1 MISSRLGEL
10 RRRSIQVV
18 KLKFPETK
26 APHIAYIK
34 DRARNS
40 GLTSVRWVDDNRL
53 VVADF
58 NEHMLYL
65 VTIQRGVLEILDQH
79 KTVLASGQ
87 DVETDLMDYRD
98 GLVVVSNFYQGSESY
113 YSIIG
118 NSIRFLH
125 ETNSNTYTNLHGV
138 RFIPGTTDLLWKT
151 YCGNKNKVAEIYN
164 FHENRLI
171 HSIPK
176 DEQLQDVAFL
186 GDWAVMAGR
195 TDHISRGT
203 GKANYKMYATLYLLD
218 ISMDLHTSSPKQ
230 LDEWRGEGHLD
241 ALKEF
246 NGKVYAA
253 NQYTNTVDVFSI
265 LNRRILLRERIEG
278 FGMPH
283 GLDIREDGL
292 MAVTNYED
300 QTLRLHKLEVR

>member
-1 MISSRLGEL
+1 MI
-10 RRRSIQVV
+10 

-26 APHIAYIK
+26 PPHIAYIK
-34 DRARNS
+34 DRPRNS
-40 GLTSVRWVDDNRL
+40 GLTSVRWVDEHRL

-58 NEHMLYL
+58 NERMLYL

-79 KTVLASGQ
+79 PTVLASGQ

-98 GLVVVSNFYQGSESY
+98 DLVVVSNFYQGSESY
-113 YSIIG
+113 YSVEG
-118 NSIRFLH
+118 DSIRFLH
-125 ETNSNTYTNLHGV
+125 ETNSNSYTNLHGV
-138 RFIPGTTDLLWKT
+138 RFIPGTPDLLWKT

-164 FHENRLI
+164 FRKNQLLHTLPRN
-171 HSIPK
+171 
-176 DEQLQDVAFL
+176 EQLQDVAFL
-186 GDWAVMAGR
+186 GDRAVMAGR

-203 GKANYKMYATLYLLD
+203 GKTNYKMYATLYLLD
-218 ISMDLHTSSPKQ
+218 ISMDLHSCPPKQ
-230 LDEWRGEGHLD
+230 IDEWRGEGHLD

-253 NQYTNTVDVFSI
+253 NQYTDTVDVFAVQD
-265 LNRRILLRERIEG
+265 RRICLEERIHG